1 MTRGLPE
8 HLRAWFLRGPVVR
21 ELREMLGAA
30 PAGGVAVIL
39 GGGVS
44 RPETIAADVW
54 RDLDGRRVAVLPL
67 PLVRELC
74 GVRSPATAARLG
86 ADFTVVV
93 SADGD
98 LEARRRDGRPVP
110 RLSGGQSAVLALA
123 WRMAMSPG
131 LLCLDEPTYGLD
143 DRRIAHLRD
152 AVAAWRESGT
162 GGQLIVVTHERR
174 LVSAFDRVVEI

>member
-86 ADFTVVV
+86 AEGVGEGYAWCCYVEGA
-93 SADGD
+93 SATTWR
-98 LEARRRDGRPVP
+98 LPLHPPPVAM
-110 RLSGGQSAVLALA
+110 LGAELLNAKGG
-123 WRMAMSPG
+123 
-131 LLCLDEPTYGLD
+131 
-143 DRRIAHLRD
+143 
-152 AVAAWRESGT
+152 AA
-162 GGQLIVVTHERR
+162 
-174 LVSAFDRVVEI
+174 

>member
-86 ADFTVVV
+86 AEGVGEGFAWCCYVEGA
-93 SADGD
+93 SATTW
-98 LEARRRDGRPVP
+98 
-110 RLSGGQSAVLALA
+110 RLPLHPPPSALALGA
-123 WRMAMSPG
+123 ELHQGVTAKG
-131 LLCLDEPTYGLD
+131 G
-143 DRRIAHLRD
+143 
-152 AVAAWRESGT
+152 AA
-162 GGQLIVVTHERR
+162 
-174 LVSAFDRVVEI
+174 